1 MEQVLQEGVVL
12 EPEEVWEEKVV
23 EEGCREPD
31 QVLGPAVSVYVHPVE
46 LLLLT
51 RQEFP
56 CYQIECPKCG
66 TSMVRK

>member
-1 MEQVLQEGVVL
+1 MEQVPLEEVVL

-23 EEGCREPD
+23 EAGCQGPD

-51 RQEFP
+51 RQEYP
-56 CYQIECPKCG
+56 ATK
-66 TSMVRK
+66 